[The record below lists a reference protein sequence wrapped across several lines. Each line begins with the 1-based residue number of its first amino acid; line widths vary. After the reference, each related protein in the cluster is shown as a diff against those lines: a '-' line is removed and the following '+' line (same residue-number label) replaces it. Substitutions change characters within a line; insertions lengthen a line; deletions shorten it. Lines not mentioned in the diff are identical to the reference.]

1 MGVSP
6 IDVVQLKLFDLW
18 DGPVTFKSDHERA
31 WAEYWI
37 YTTTQFNYA
46 ASEFAS
52 KLRKVN
58 ENYTAKANFT
68 FEKI

>member
-1 MGVSP
+1 M
-6 IDVVQLKLFDLW
+6 FYH
-18 DGPVTFKSDHERA
+18 PVTFNSDDGGV

-37 YTTTQFNYA
+37 YTTTQFNYD

-52 KLRKVN
+52 KLRKVH

-68 FEKI
+68 FVKI